1 MKQKDLANGLTSWE
15 CIERKKRNC
24 KGKMKLNVID
34 DFGEQVQERTD
45 APSATRYELTKV
57 RASNK
62 RKASIT
68 HNTTSK
74 FSGPG
79 WLIEHQLQP

>member
-24 KGKMKLNVID
+24 KGKMKLNVIN

-57 RASNK
+57 RASNE

-74 FSGPG
+74 FSAPG
-79 WLIEHQLQP
+79 WLIEYQLQL